1 MVWTCRYHR
10 CQRVF
15 FFFFFFLIYTRVR
28 IFHSTETVR
37 LFRLFKRPRYVHSQ
51 VSKVKLVCWRTRSC
65 HFKSNNMDKTI
76 IQILHLSWNRVYFEN
91 FETIIINM
99 KNINSRTMPT
109 STKPGSSSMY
119 HWQWSMDSD
128 SELCRRYRQCK
139 NHSWSISLRDKKCL
153 KMLMNVILIYWKIN

>member
-1 MVWTCRYHR
+1 MSGLYNIRHLLKLTIPLRQWYGRAVISAAS
-10 CQRVF
+10 VF
-15 FFFFFFLIYTRVR
+15 FFVLFLFCFFFFVLFFVCLFVCFFYTRVR

-51 VSKVKLVCWRTRSC
+51 VSKVKLVCWCTHSC

-76 IQILHLSWNRVYFEN
+76 IQILHLSWNRVYFEH

-99 KNINSRTMPT
+99 RNINVRTMPT

-119 HWQWSMDSD
+119 H
-128 SELCRRYRQCK
+128 
-139 NHSWSISLRDKKCL
+139 
-153 KMLMNVILIYWKIN
+153 